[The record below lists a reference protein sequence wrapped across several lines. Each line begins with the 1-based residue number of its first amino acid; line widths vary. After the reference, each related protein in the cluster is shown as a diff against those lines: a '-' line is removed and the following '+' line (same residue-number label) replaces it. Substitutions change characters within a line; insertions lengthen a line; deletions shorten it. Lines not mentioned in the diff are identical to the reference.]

1 MFIRDRFYATET
13 KAPAGYASGQE
24 VRYYF
29 DTKYTNQNNAVLK
42 FTAEY
47 QNETTKVE
55 ISKVDITN
63 EEELPGATLQIKS
76 EAGKIIEEWISTDK
90 PHLIEMLPVGE
101 MCIRD
106 RCINRGRGII

>member
-1 MFIRDRFYATET
+1 M
-13 KAPAGYASGQE
+13 
-24 VRYYF
+24 
-29 DTKYTNQNNAVLK
+29 K

-90 PHLIEMLPVGE
+90 PQLIEMLPVGDYVLSE
-101 MCIRD
+101 KIPASGYTTATD
-106 RCINRGRGII
+106 VPFTIKDTGEIQKSS